1 MVSEKEFLLH
11 SLLMGIFITYVYDL
25 LRIFR
30 RVIPHSS
37 FFVSLEDL
45 IFWIY
50 CGSEVFLMMY
60 HEGDGTLR
68 WFAVIG
74 ALAGMVSYKKLIS
87 PLFVKYMSLFIN
99 KLLYIIGRVLRWL
112 CRPFGFLFG
121 AAGHTVYRAGGR
133 VGRLLRRMKRAVKN
147 RFRLFI
153 KVLKMNVKKVR
164 DEEKHPVSSER
175 MP

>member
-1 MVSEKEFLLH
+1 MVSENEFLLH

-50 CGSEVFLMMY
+50 CGGEVFLMMY
-60 HEGDGTLR
+60 HESDGTLR

-74 ALAGMVSYKKLIS
+74 ALAGMVSYKKLVS
-87 PLFVKYMSLFIN
+87 PIFVKCMCFLLN
-99 KLLYIIGRVLRWL
+99 KLLHILGKVIRWL
-112 CRPFGFLFG
+112 CRPLGFLFG
-121 AAGHTVYRAGGR
+121 VAGNTAHKAGGR
-133 VGRLLRRMKRAVKN
+133 LGRSLRRVKRGLKD
-147 RFRLFI
+147 RLRVFV
-153 KVLKMNVKKVR
+153 KVLRMNVRKQGTKR
-164 DEEKHPVSSER
+164 K
-175 MP
+175 